1 MTESRRAFGARPV
14 KTATSAERIA
24 AALRADPRLNVQ
36 SMPVRVESDGDRV
49 RLAGWV
55 PDLSDRVRIGGAAIA
70 LGGATNIEND
80 LLVGPPNQRPDADI
94 ANAVRAILTED
105 QAIDETSIQVSVQ
118 NGVVKLDGLVDTSNY
133 RRYAAALCWWIPGV
147 RGVENALTSIDV
159 DPESDELLAGTI
171 EELLEKDPLVDR
183 TEILILSH
191 DGQITLSGTVAG
203 EDARAAAESDAWSV
217 EGVRDVTNDIEV
229 APSTAIPAIRNF
241 DG

>member
-1 MTESRRAFGARPV
+1 MTESRRVFGAQPV
-14 KTATSAERIA
+14 KTATSAERIT

-70 LGGATNIEND
+70 VGGATNIEND
-80 LLVGPPNQRPDADI
+80 LLVGPPNQRPDDDI

-118 NGVVKLDGLVDTSNY
+118 NGVVKLDGLVDTSNH

-191 DGQITLSGTVAG
+191 DGRITLSGTVAG

-229 APSTAIPAIRNF
+229 ASSTVIPAIRNF